1 MFKHVAFLLKLGR
14 VQKATVT
21 SKDYIKLYFHGLHST
36 QCFMSLEVVKTEHRQ
51 AAAFHGRVPFQ
62 KCFKSKF
69 FWGVSSPNSARLL
82 YLANNLLFAAL

>member
-1 MFKHVAFLLKLGR
+1 
-14 VQKATVT
+14 
-21 SKDYIKLYFHGLHST
+21 
-36 QCFMSLEVVKTEHRQ
+36 MSLEVVKTEHRQ